1 MAQQGEATA
10 DGTAIVAAA
19 AVAQQLQASSDQ
31 QEQSRSLQESHEV
44 LRIQKTYFIFQHDSC
59 CLHCHGL
66 ARCAHCR
73 PCVIRGSGHGLAQ
86 LIRKKSSM
94 LKRGLITNA

>member
-66 ARCAHCR
+66 LGAHTA
-73 PCVIRGSGHGLAQ
+73 GHASFVAAGMAW
-86 LIRKKSSM
+86 RSSFE
-94 LKRGLITNA
+94 RNPAC